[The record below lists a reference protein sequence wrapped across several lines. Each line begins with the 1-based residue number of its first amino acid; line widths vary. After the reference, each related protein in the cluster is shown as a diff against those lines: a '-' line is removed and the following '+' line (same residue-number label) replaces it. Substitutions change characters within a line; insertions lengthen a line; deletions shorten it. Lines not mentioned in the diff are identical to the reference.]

1 MLMSTVIQSI
11 QRQVSQWMVRTRPLV
26 CAAAASLCLGSSAAL
41 GAERV
46 VFKYGPV
53 SRSVPVADLT
63 EFVETGEQSAIVRFI
78 LDSANAEPEQMREL
92 LTYEVGLNLLFVDR
106 VFYSLPGEYVLFEL
120 GYLFS
125 TKSGKAN
132 IQALRSAVTLS
143 ASDDGQISLLEF
155 LQKYPTEGL
164 YVDGQRVQQVAN
176 DAIAF
181 VDRVG
186 VQLELPIAIVKDFLS
201 SIVCDCEEFESP

>member
-1 MLMSTVIQSI
+1 MLMSTLVQSLKH
-11 QRQVSQWMVRTRPLV
+11 QVSQWMVSTRPLV
-26 CAAAASLCLGSSAAL
+26 GAIAASLCLGSSAAL

-46 VFKYGPV
+46 VFNYGPV
-53 SRSVPVADLT
+53 SRSVPVADLA
-63 EFVETGEQSAIVRFI
+63 EFADTGEQSPIIRFI
-78 LDSANAEPEQMREL
+78 LDAANADPEQMRQL
-92 LTYEVGLNLLFVDR
+92 LTYEVGVSLLFVDR

-125 TKSGKAN
+125 TRSGNAN
-132 IQALRSAVTLS
+132 IQALRSAITLS
-143 ASDDGQISLLEF
+143 ASDDGRISLLEF

-201 SIVCDCEEFESP
+201 SVVCDCEEFESP